1 MQRESVRFWKEQ
13 SKMARGRKPV
23 NVSGTLEQQIEK
35 AQEKVIKTKQAYDAA
50 VDALQKLLDKRDA
63 KRKEYLWNAIIKSDK
78 SYEEIL
84 KFINADQNNEDD

>member
-1 MQRESVRFWKEQ
+1 ME
-13 SKMARGRKPV
+13 RGRKPGT
-23 NVSGTLEQQIEK
+23 VSGTLEQQIEK

-50 VDALQKLLDKRDA
+50 VDVLQKLLDKRDA
-63 KRKEYLWNAIIKSDK
+63 KRKEDLWNAIIKSEK

>member
-1 MQRESVRFWKEQ
+1 
-13 SKMARGRKPV
+13 MARGRKPV

-63 KRKEYLWNAIIKSDK
+63 KRKEYLWNAIIKSWHK
-78 SYEEIL
+78 TVCRMS
-84 KFINADQNNEDD
+84 

>member
-1 MQRESVRFWKEQ
+1 
-13 SKMARGRKPV
+13 MARGRKPV

-63 KRKEYLWNAIIKSDK
+63 KRKEDLWNAIIKSDK